1 MKEYNSIP
9 RFFDDQT
16 LHGEQVV
23 AFNKLDGQNFRVK
36 FNTKGANKNKFTL
49 FGSRHTLVD
58 EETEGFGNAVK
69 FFKKNYEDVLR
80 EIIINNSSKKGIFKS
95 VEELTLFFE
104 WYGDNSF
111 AGFHQPDDK
120 MHLAMTDMFLK
131 KKGYIEPND
140 FIDIFCEDYRI
151 ETPDVIYIGKLDMDF
166 VNSIINND
174 WTQEGCQ
181 YPNVKEGVVIKRST
195 LMKGQRLPMCKVK
208 TNWWINKL
216 HANFSEEECKI
227 LE

>member
-36 FNTKGANKNKFTL
+36 FNTKGVNKNKFTL

>member
-36 FNTKGANKNKFTL
+36 FNTKGVNKNKFTL

-216 HANFSEEECKI
+216 HANFSEEECKM

>member
-1 MKEYNSIP
+1 MKEYHSIP
-9 RFFDDQT
+9 KFFDDQT

-36 FNTKGANKNKFTL
+36 FSPKGADKNKFTL

-58 EETEGFGNAVK
+58 ENTEGFGNAVR
-69 FFKKNYEDVLR
+69 FFKNNYEDVLR
-80 EIIINNSSKKGIFKS
+80 QIIINNSGKKGLFKGI
-95 VEELTLFFE
+95 EELTLFFE

-140 FIDIFCEDYRI
+140 FIDIFCKDERI

-166 VNSIINND
+166 INSIVNND
-174 WTQEGCQ
+174 WTQEGCK

-195 LMKGQRLPMCKVK
+195 LMKGQKLPMCKVK

-216 HANFSEEECKI
+216 HANFSEEECKR

>member
-9 RFFDDQT
+9 RFFDDGT
-16 LHGEQVV
+16 LRGEQVV

-36 FNTKGANKNKFTL
+36 YTPKGATKQQFTM
-49 FGSRHTLVD
+49 FGSRHQYVD
-58 EETEGFGNAVK
+58 ENTENFGDAVR
-69 FFKKNYEDVLR
+69 FFKAKYEDILR
-80 EIIINNSSKKGIFKS
+80 EIIVNNSGKKGVFNG

-111 AGFHQPDDK
+111 AGFHQPNDT

-131 KKGYIEPND
+131 KKGYIEPPT
-140 FIDIFCEDYRI
+140 FIDLFGKDDRI
-151 ETPDVIYIGKLDMDF
+151 ETPEVIYIGKLDMDF
-166 VNSIINND
+166 VNSIVNND
-174 WTQEGCQ
+174 WTKEGCQ

-208 TNWWINKL
+208 TNWWIEKL
-216 HANFSEEECKI
+216 HATVPKEKWKE

>member
-36 FNTKGANKNKFTL
+36 FNTKGTNKNQFTL

-58 EETEGFGNAVK
+58 EDTEGFGNAVK

-80 EIIINNSSKKGIFKS
+80 QIIICNSGKKGIFKG

-166 VNSIINND
+166 VNSIVNND
-174 WTQEGCQ
+174 WTQEGCK

-195 LMKGQRLPMCKVK
+195 LMKGQKLPMCKVK

-216 HANFSEEECKI
+216 HANFSEEECKR

>member
-23 AFNKLDGQNFRVK
+23 AFNKLDGQNFRAK
-36 FNTKGANKNKFTL
+36 FNTKGNNKNQFTL

-58 EETEGFGNAVK
+58 EDTEGFGNAVK
-69 FFKKNYEDVLR
+69 FFKKNYENALR
-80 EIIINNSSKKGIFKS
+80 EIIINNSGKKGLFKGI
-95 VEELTLFFE
+95 EELTLFFE

-111 AGFHQPDDK
+111 AGFHQPNDK

-140 FIDIFCEDYRI
+140 FIDIFCKDERI
-151 ETPDVIYIGKLDMDF
+151 ETPDVIYVGKLDMDF
-166 VNSIINND
+166 VNSIVNND

-195 LMKGQRLPMCKVK
+195 LMKGQKLPMCKVK

-216 HANFSEEECKI
+216 HANFSEEECKR

>member
-36 FNTKGANKNKFTL
+36 FNTKGVNKNKFTL

-166 VNSIINND
+166 VNSIVNND

>member
-36 FNTKGANKNKFTL
+36 FNTKGVNKNKFTL

-80 EIIINNSSKKGIFKS
+80 EIIISNSSKKGIFKG

-166 VNSIINND
+166 VNSIVNND

-216 HANFSEEECKI
+216 HANFSEEECKM

>member
-36 FNTKGANKNKFTL
+36 FNTKGVNKNKFTL

-208 TNWWINKL
+208 TNWWITKL